1 MVNIRHPQM
10 DGQISNLLGDFDH
23 LSYVYIYVYIYI
35 YILYIYTYYI
45 HIYIYGMLN
54 HRKSIYIVK

>member
-35 YILYIYTYYI
+35 HII
-45 HIYIYGMLN
+45 HIYILYTY
-54 HRKSIYIVK
+54 IYMVCSTIESPYT